1 LSLNRNSRS
10 KQAAT
15 TATTA
20 NKQMITMINK
30 LATSSRRFLLNCLG
44 LIICA
49 CLLTPAAAIAQ
60 HAHGVL
66 TPGVTFPQ
74 DDAVLN
80 DPPRMITMSFRVDVK
95 LLKLA
100 LFTDDGQ
107 WINLGFQYD
116 PTRLNDSFVLPI
128 PVELPP
134 ANYYV
139 AKWSV
144 TDDRSRLLNGEFL
157 FSFGPDAIPPSEFI
171 ESQKSEKVEV
181 LPSTGAYRVNPLEK

>member
-1 LSLNRNSRS
+1 MTIAQLLMGTRRLLVNWLSL
-10 KQAAT
+10 
-15 TATTA
+15 
-20 NKQMITMINK
+20 
-30 LATSSRRFLLNCLG
+30 CLG
-44 LIICA
+44 LLL
-49 CLLTPAAAIAQ
+49 CLPASAQ

-80 DPPRMITMSFRVDVK
+80 DPPRMITMSFRVDVR

-100 LFTDDGQ
+100 LFTDNGQ

-116 PTRLNDSFVLPI
+116 PSRLNDSFVLPI
-128 PVELPP
+128 PEELPP
-134 ANYYV
+134 ANYYI

-157 FSFGPDAIPPSEFI
+157 FSFGPNAIPPSEFI
-171 ESQKSEKVEV
+171 ESQVSDKVET
-181 LPSTGAYRVNPLEK
+181 LPSTGSYRINPLEK

>member
-1 LSLNRNSRS
+1 MSKAAPANAQPTSLHF
-10 KQAAT
+10 
-15 TATTA
+15 
-20 NKQMITMINK
+20 
-30 LATSSRRFLLNCLG
+30 LALLAWLV
-44 LIICA
+44 CA
-49 CLLTPAAAIAQ
+49 WGLTPTAASAQ

-116 PTRLNDSFVLPI
+116 PSRLADSFVLPI
-128 PVELPP
+128 PTELPP
-134 ANYYV
+134 ANYYI

-171 ESQKSEKVEV
+171 ESQKSDKVEV
-181 LPSTGAYRVNPLEK
+181 LPSTGSYRINPLEQ

>member
-1 LSLNRNSRS
+1 MLKKISPMQWKLRRQSLSWV
-10 KQAAT
+10 AA
-15 TATTA
+15 
-20 NKQMITMINK
+20 
-30 LATSSRRFLLNCLG
+30 LASVWLLSPLSALG
-44 LIICA
+44 
-49 CLLTPAAAIAQ
+49 Q

-116 PTRLNDSFVLPI
+116 PSRLNDSFVLPI

-157 FSFGPDAIPPSEFI
+157 FSFGPDAVPPSEFI
-171 ESQKSEKVEV
+171 ESQLSNKVEV
-181 LPSTGAYRVNPLEK
+181 LPSTGSYRINPLEP